1 MNHGG
6 APVASTAGQKP
17 AVEAAGIFKQFG
29 STQALRDV
37 DLTLQPGRCLGLV
50 GRNGAGKS
58 TLVSIL
64 SGIYPAD
71 AGQVRFE
78 GQPAPP
84 LGAPHAWRSRIATVF
99 QHSMVVPDL
108 TVAENVFL
116 GHQPGPGGLVDW
128 RRMREQAQ
136 QIMADWG
143 FRLDVGRPSS
153 SLTVEQRQIVEIARA
168 LAAGT
173 RCLLLDEPTAALERA
188 AVERLFARVRQLV
201 SSGVAVLY
209 ISHHLEEVFEIC
221 QDAAVIRDGEIVLT
235 APIRGLTKEDLIA
248 AMVGRARAGAPA
260 AGSAA
265 AADGTR
271 GAAAGSAAAAD
282 GTGRTAAGDA
292 AAADG
297 TGRTGAGDAAD
308 RDAAAAGHAP
318 EPLAAAADTGPE
330 ATPCLVLE
338 HVSATAPEGS
348 VRDISLEVH
357 PGERV
362 GVTGLLS
369 AGVSTLARVVAGVMP
384 YEAGTV
390 LVDGKPLTS
399 GRRDL
404 AMRAGVGYVPEDRQA
419 EGFVALLGVAENG
432 TMSIVDWLARRL
444 GWLRPRARSAAMA
457 PLARTLSIVSAGLN
471 QPVGELSG
479 GNQQKVTVA
488 RSIARK
494 PRLIVAIAPT
504 RGVDVASKALLLAEL
519 AAVTEQSGAGLLLA
533 SDELSDLDICDRIVV
548 LVRGER
554 FTEFGA
560 PPFDREALI
569 AATEGLAGNDS
580 TQRQQTETDEQGPP
594 A

>member
-6 APVASTAGQKP
+6 APAASTAGQKP

-29 STQALRDV
+29 STQALRGV

-71 AGQVRFE
+71 AGQVSFE
-78 GQPAPP
+78 GRPAPP
-84 LGAPHAWRSRIATVF
+84 LGALHAWRSRIATVF

-128 RRMREQAQ
+128 RRTREQAQ

-143 FRLDVGRPSS
+143 FRLDVGRPCS

-188 AVERLFARVRQLV
+188 AIQRLFARVRQLV

-235 APIRGLTKEDLIA
+235 APIRGLTKEDLIT
-248 AMVGRARAGAPA
+248 AMVGRAPAGA
-260 AGSAA
+260 
-265 AADGTR
+265 
-271 GAAAGSAAAAD
+271 
-282 GTGRTAAGDA
+282 
-292 AAADG
+292 
-297 TGRTGAGDAAD
+297 AAD
-308 RDAAAAGHAP
+308 RDAAAAGRAR
-318 EPLAAAADTGPE
+318 EPLAEAAGTGPE
-330 ATPCLVLE
+330 AAPCLVLE

-348 VRDISLEVH
+348 VRDISLEVR

-369 AGVSTLARVVAGVMP
+369 AGVSTLARVVAGVEP
-384 YEAGTV
+384 YQAGTV

-404 AMRAGVGYVPEDRQA
+404 AMRAGVGYIPEDRQA

-444 GWLRPRARSAAMA
+444 GWVRPRARSAAMA

-471 QPVGELSG
+471 QPVGQLSG

-519 AAVTEQSGAGLLLA
+519 SAVTEQSGAGLLLA
-533 SDELSDLDICDRIVV
+533 SDELSDLDICDRVVV

-569 AATEGLAGNDS
+569 AATEGLAAGGS
-580 TQRQQTETDEQGPP
+580 PQQRQTDSDEQGPP

>member
-1 MNHGG
+1 MNRGP
-6 APVASTAGQKP
+6 APAASTAEEKP

-29 STQALRDV
+29 STQALRGV

-84 LGAPHAWRSRIATVF
+84 LGALHAWRSRIATVF

-143 FRLDVGRPSS
+143 FRLDVGRPCS

-221 QDAAVIRDGEIVLT
+221 QDATVIRDGEIVLT
-235 APIRGLTKEDLIA
+235 APIKDLSKEDLIA
-248 AMVGRARAGAPA
+248 AMVGRARAGAA
-260 AGSAA
+260 AAESAA
-265 AADGTR
+265 AT
-271 GAAAGSAAAAD
+271 D
-282 GTGRTAAGDA
+282 GTGRTAAG
-292 AAADG
+292 G
-297 TGRTGAGDAAD
+297 AAD
-308 RDAAAAGHAP
+308 RDASAAMRTANAP
-318 EPLAAAADTGPE
+318 GPLAAAAAGPAGAG
-330 ATPCLVLE
+330 ATAPCLVLE
-338 HVSATAPEGS
+338 HVSATSSTGS
-348 VRDISLEVH
+348 VRDISLEVR

-369 AGVSTLARVVAGVMP
+369 AGVSTLARVVAGVAP

-399 GRRDL
+399 GRRDR

-519 AAVTEQSGAGLLLA
+519 AAVTEQSRAGLLLA

-569 AATEGLAGNDS
+569 AATEGLATGGS
-580 TQRQQTETDEQGPP
+580 AQQRQTDSYEQGPP
-594 A
+594 S

>member
-1 MNHGG
+1 MTDGTTP
-6 APVASTAGQKP
+6 AASTARDVP

-29 STQALRDV
+29 STQALRGV
-37 DLTLQPGRCLGLV
+37 DLTLRPGRCLGLV

-64 SGIYPAD
+64 SGISPAD
-71 AGQVRFE
+71 AGQVRFD

-84 LGAPHAWRSRIATVF
+84 LGALDAWRSRIATVY
-99 QHSMVVPDL
+99 QHSMVVPGL

-116 GHQPGPGGLVDW
+116 GHQPGRAGLVDW
-128 RRMREQAQ
+128 RRMREQAR

-143 FRLDVGRPSS
+143 FRLDVGRPCA
-153 SLTVEQRQIVEIARA
+153 SLSVEQRQIVEIARA

-188 AVERLFARVRQLV
+188 AVARLFDRVRQLTG
-201 SSGVAVLY
+201 SGVAVLY

-235 APIRGLTKEDLIA
+235 APIEDLSKERLVA
-248 AMVGRARAGAPA
+248 AMVGADEPAVA
-260 AGSAA
+260 AGTNAPLTGARRSGEPCLVVENVSAA
-265 AADGTR
+265 APQGPVR
-271 GAAAGSAAAAD
+271 G
-282 GTGRTAAGDA
+282 
-292 AAADG
+292 
-297 TGRTGAGDAAD
+297 
-308 RDAAAAGHAP
+308 
-318 EPLAAAADTGPE
+318 L
-330 ATPCLVLE
+330 
-338 HVSATAPEGS
+338 
-348 VRDISLEVH
+348 SLQVH

-369 AGVSTLARVVAGVMP
+369 AGVATLARVVAGVTP
-384 YEAGTV
+384 YDSGSV
-390 LVDGKPLTS
+390 LVDGRRLAP

-404 AMRAGVGYVPEDRQA
+404 AMRAGVGYIPEDRQA

-432 TMSIVDWLARRL
+432 TMTIVDWLARGL
-444 GWLRPRARSAAMA
+444 GWLRPRSRSAAMA
-457 PLARTLSIVSAGLN
+457 PLARSLSIVSAGLN

-488 RSIARK
+488 RSIARE

-504 RGVDVASKALLLAEL
+504 RGVDVASKSLLLAEL
-519 AAVTEQSGAGLLLA
+519 AAVTAQSGAGLLLA
-533 SDELSDLDICDRIVV
+533 SDELSDLDICDRVVV

-554 FTEFGA
+554 FAEFGA

-569 AATEGLAGNDS
+569 AATEGLADGGDAGRR
-580 TQRQQTETDEQGPP
+580 QRDDPDGQGPS
-594 A
+594 

>member
-1 MNHGG
+1 MTDGS
-6 APVASTAGQKP
+6 APAPSAAGQKP

-29 STQALRDV
+29 STQALRGV

-64 SGIYPAD
+64 SGIYPPD
-71 AGQVRFE
+71 AGQVRFDGE
-78 GQPAPP
+78 PAPR
-84 LGAPHAWRSRIATVF
+84 LGALDAWRGRIATVF
-99 QHSMVVPDL
+99 QHSMVAPDL

-116 GHQPGPGGLVDW
+116 GHQPGAAGLVDW
-128 RRMREQAQ
+128 RGMREQAQ

-143 FRLDVGRPSS
+143 FRLDVGRPCA

-188 AVERLFARVRQLV
+188 AVQRLFARVQQLV

-221 QDAAVIRDGEIVLT
+221 QDAAVIRDGEMVLT
-235 APIRGLTKEDLIA
+235 APIENLSKEQLIS
-248 AMVGRARAGAPA
+248 AMVGPASAG
-260 AGSAA
+260 G
-265 AADGTR
+265 ADGT
-271 GAAAGSAAAAD
+271 APAG
-282 GTGRTAAGDA
+282 GVTAAGGGPA
-292 AAADG
+292 AA
-297 TGRTGAGDAAD
+297 
-308 RDAAAAGHAP
+308 
-318 EPLAAAADTGPE
+318 
-330 ATPCLVLE
+330 ATPCLVLQ
-338 HVSATAPEGS
+338 HVSATAPQGLL
-348 VRDISLEVH
+348 RDISLEVH

-369 AGVSTLARVVAGVMP
+369 AGVSTLARVVAGIAP
-384 YEAGTV
+384 YESGTV
-390 LVDGKPLTS
+390 LVDGKRLVP

-404 AMRAGVGYVPEDRQA
+404 AMRAGVGYIPEDRQA

-533 SDELSDLDICDRIVV
+533 SDELSDLDICDRVVV

-560 PPFDREALI
+560 PPFDADALI
-569 AATEGLAGNDS
+569 AATEGLASNGS
-580 TQRQQTETDEQGPP
+580 TQQQQTESDGQGP
-594 A
+594 AA

>member
-1 MNHGG
+1 MTDGS
-6 APVASTAGQKP
+6 APAPSAAGQKP

-29 STQALRDV
+29 STQALRGV

-64 SGIYPAD
+64 SGIYPPD
-71 AGQVRFE
+71 AGQVRFDGE
-78 GQPAPP
+78 PAPR
-84 LGAPHAWRSRIATVF
+84 LGALDAWRGRIATVF

-116 GHQPGPGGLVDW
+116 GHQPGPAGLVDW
-128 RRMREQAQ
+128 RGMREQAQ

-143 FRLDVGRPSS
+143 FRLDVGRPCA

-188 AVERLFARVRQLV
+188 AVQRLFARVRQLV

-221 QDAAVIRDGEIVLT
+221 QDAAVIRDGEMVLT
-235 APIRGLTKEDLIA
+235 APVENLSKEQLIS
-248 AMVGRARAGAPA
+248 AMVGPASAG
-260 AGSAA
+260 G
-265 AADGTR
+265 ADGTAPSR
-271 GAAAGSAAAAD
+271 GGV
-282 GTGRTAAGDA
+282 TAAGGSPA
-292 AAADG
+292 AA
-297 TGRTGAGDAAD
+297 
-308 RDAAAAGHAP
+308 
-318 EPLAAAADTGPE
+318 

-338 HVSATAPEGS
+338 HVSATAPQGLL
-348 VRDISLEVH
+348 RDISLEVH

-369 AGVSTLARVVAGVMP
+369 AGVSTLARVVAGVAP
-384 YEAGTV
+384 YESGTV
-390 LVDGKPLTS
+390 LVDGKRLVP

-404 AMRAGVGYVPEDRQA
+404 AMRAGVGYIPEDRQA

-533 SDELSDLDICDRIVV
+533 SDELSDLDICDRVVV

-560 PPFDREALI
+560 PPFDADALI
-569 AATEGLAGNDS
+569 AATEGLASNGS
-580 TQRQQTETDEQGPP
+580 TQQQQTESDGQGP
-594 A
+594 AA

>member
-1 MNHGG
+1 MTG
-6 APVASTAGQKP
+6 ATPSMSPSPASTAAA

-29 STQALRDV
+29 STQALRGV

-71 AGQVRFE
+71 AGNICFE
-78 GQPAPP
+78 GRPAPP
-84 LGAPHAWRSRIATVF
+84 LGAAGEWRRRIATVF
-99 QHSMVVPDL
+99 QHSMVVPGL

-116 GHQPGPGGLVDW
+116 GHQPGRAGLVDW
-128 RRMREQAQ
+128 RRMRAQAE

-143 FRLDVGRPSS
+143 FRLDVGQPCS
-153 SLTVEQRQIVEIARA
+153 SLSVEQRQIVEIARA

-188 AVERLFARVRQLV
+188 AVERLFTRVRQLV

-221 QDAAVIRDGEIVLT
+221 QDAAVIRDGELVLT
-235 APIRGLTKEDLIA
+235 APVESLSTEQLVT
-248 AMVGRARAGAPA
+248 AMVGGTKTRTEI
-260 AGSAA
+260 SLNAA
-265 AADGTR
+265 AAESG
-271 GAAAGSAAAAD
+271 
-282 GTGRTAAGDA
+282 
-292 AAADG
+292 
-297 TGRTGAGDAAD
+297 
-308 RDAAAAGHAP
+308 P
-318 EPLAAAADTGPE
+318 PE
-330 ATPCLVLE
+330 AGRQDQGRRAGLVVE
-338 HVSATAPEGS
+338 HVSATAPEGVLRDVS
-348 VRDISLEVH
+348 IEVR

-369 AGVSTLARVVAGVMP
+369 AGVTTLARVVAGAAA
-384 YEAGTV
+384 YDRGAV
-390 LVDGKPLTS
+390 LLDGERLVP

-404 AMRAGVGYVPEDRQA
+404 ALRAGVGYIPEDRQA
-419 EGFVALLGVAENG
+419 EGFVSLLGVAENG
-432 TMSIVDWLARRL
+432 TMTIVDWLSRRL
-444 GWLRPRARSAAMA
+444 GWMRPRARTAAMA
-457 PLARTLSIVSAGLN
+457 PLARTLSLVSAGLN

-488 RSIARK
+488 RAIARQ

-504 RGVDVASKALLLAEL
+504 RGVDVASKSLLLAEL
-519 AAVTEQSGAGLLLA
+519 AAVTARSGAGLLLA
-533 SDELSDLDICDRIVV
+533 TDELSDLDICDRVVV
-548 LVRGER
+548 LVRGEQ

-569 AATEGLAGNDS
+569 AATEGLAAGGGAGHRDHTDS
-580 TQRQQTETDEQGPP
+580 DEQGPT

>member
-1 MNHGG
+1 MNHGP
-6 APVASTAGQKP
+6 APAASTAEQNP

-84 LGAPHAWRSRIATVF
+84 LGALDAWRSRIATVF

-143 FRLDVGRPSS
+143 FRLDVGRPCS

-188 AVERLFARVRQLV
+188 AIQRLFARVRQLV

-248 AMVGRARAGAPA
+248 AMVGRAQAGA
-260 AGSAA
+260 S
-265 AADGTR
+265 
-271 GAAAGSAAAAD
+271 
-282 GTGRTAAGDA
+282 
-292 AAADG
+292 AADG

-308 RDAAAAGHAP
+308 RDAAAAGHEP

-330 ATPCLVLE
+330 AAPCLVLE

-348 VRDISLEVH
+348 VRDISLEVR

-369 AGVSTLARVVAGVMP
+369 AGVSTLARVVAGIAP

-404 AMRAGVGYVPEDRQA
+404 AMRAGVGYIPEDRQA

-519 AAVTEQSGAGLLLA
+519 AAVTEHSGAGLLLA
-533 SDELSDLDICDRIVV
+533 SDELSDLDICERVVV

-569 AATEGLAGNDS
+569 AATEGLATGGS
-580 TQRQQTETDEQGPP
+580 PQQRQTDSDGQGPP

>member
-6 APVASTAGQKP
+6 APAASTAEQKP

-29 STQALRDV
+29 STQALRGV

-84 LGAPHAWRSRIATVF
+84 LGALHAWRSRIATVF

-116 GHQPGPGGLVDW
+116 GHQPGPGGFVDW

-143 FRLDVGRPSS
+143 FRLDVGRPCS

-188 AVERLFARVRQLV
+188 AVQRLFARVRQLV

-235 APIRGLTKEDLIA
+235 APIKNLSKEQLVS
-248 AMVGRARAGAPA
+248 AMVGRAPPGGAMTGDARDETAVATARGGGPAGA
-260 AGSAA
+260 
-265 AADGTR
+265 
-271 GAAAGSAAAAD
+271 GA
-282 GTGRTAAGDA
+282 
-292 AAADG
+292 
-297 TGRTGAGDAAD
+297 
-308 RDAAAAGHAP
+308 
-318 EPLAAAADTGPE
+318 E
-330 ATPCLVLE
+330 APCLALE
-338 HVSATAPEGS
+338 HVSATAPTGS

-369 AGVSTLARVVAGVMP
+369 AGVSTLARVVAGVAP

-404 AMRAGVGYVPEDRQA
+404 AMRAGVGYIPEDRQA

-488 RSIARK
+488 RSIARR

-533 SDELSDLDICDRIVV
+533 SDELSDLDICDRVVV

-554 FTEFGA
+554 FTEFA
-560 PPFDREALI
+560 TPPFDREALI
-569 AATEGLAGNDS
+569 AATEGLATGGS
-580 TQRQQTETDEQGPP
+580 AQQRQTDSDGQGPP

>member
-6 APVASTAGQKP
+6 APAASTAEQKP
-17 AVEAAGIFKQFG
+17 AIEAAGIFKQFG
-29 STQALRDV
+29 STQALRGV

-84 LGAPHAWRSRIATVF
+84 LGALHAWRSRIATVF

-143 FRLDVGRPSS
+143 FRLDVGRPCS

-188 AVERLFARVRQLV
+188 AIQRLFARVRQLV

-248 AMVGRARAGAPA
+248 AMVGRARAGAA
-260 AGSAA
+260 AA
-265 AADGTR
+265 AADGT
-271 GAAAGSAAAAD
+271 GGASAGGPAAAAGSAAAAD
-282 GTGRTAAGDA
+282 GA
-292 AAADG
+292 
-297 TGRTGAGDAAD
+297 GRTGAGDAAD
-308 RDAAAAGHAP
+308 RDAAAAGRAP

-330 ATPCLVLE
+330 AVPCLVLE
-338 HVSATAPEGS
+338 HVSATTPDGS
-348 VRDISLEVH
+348 VRDISLEVR

-369 AGVSTLARVVAGVMP
+369 AGVSTLARVVAGVAP

-404 AMRAGVGYVPEDRQA
+404 AMRAGVGYIPEDRQA

-488 RSIARK
+488 RSIARE

-533 SDELSDLDICDRIVV
+533 SDELSDLDICDRVVV

-560 PPFDREALI
+560 PPFDPEALI
-569 AATEGLAGNDS
+569 AATEGLATGGS
-580 TQRQQTETDEQGPP
+580 PQQRQTDSDGQGPP

>member
-6 APVASTAGQKP
+6 APAASTAGQKP

-519 AAVTEQSGAGLLLA
+519 AAVTERSGAGLLLA

>member
-1 MNHGG
+1 MTG
-6 APVASTAGQKP
+6 ATPSMSPSPASTAAA

-29 STQALRDV
+29 STQALRGV

-71 AGQVRFE
+71 AGNICFE
-78 GQPAPP
+78 GRPAPP
-84 LGAPHAWRSRIATVF
+84 LGAAGEWRRRIATVF
-99 QHSMVVPDL
+99 QHSMVVPGL

-116 GHQPGPGGLVDW
+116 GHQPGRAGLVDW
-128 RRMREQAQ
+128 RRMRAQAE

-143 FRLDVGRPSS
+143 FRLDVGQPCS
-153 SLTVEQRQIVEIARA
+153 SLSVEQRQIVEIARA

-188 AVERLFARVRQLV
+188 AVERLFTRVRQLV

-221 QDAAVIRDGEIVLT
+221 QDAAVIRDGELVLT
-235 APIRGLTKEDLIA
+235 APVESLSTEQLVT
-248 AMVGRARAGAPA
+248 AMVGGTKTRTEI
-260 AGSAA
+260 SLNAA
-265 AADGTR
+265 AAESG
-271 GAAAGSAAAAD
+271 
-282 GTGRTAAGDA
+282 
-292 AAADG
+292 
-297 TGRTGAGDAAD
+297 
-308 RDAAAAGHAP
+308 P
-318 EPLAAAADTGPE
+318 PE
-330 ATPCLVLE
+330 AGRQDQGRRAGLVVE
-338 HVSATAPEGS
+338 HVSATAPEG
-348 VRDISLEVH
+348 VLRDVSI
-357 PGERV
+357 ERV

-369 AGVSTLARVVAGVMP
+369 AGVTTLARVVAGAAA
-384 YEAGTV
+384 YDRGAV
-390 LVDGKPLTS
+390 LLDGERLVP

-404 AMRAGVGYVPEDRQA
+404 ALRAGVGYIPEDRQA
-419 EGFVALLGVAENG
+419 EGFVSLLGVAENG
-432 TMSIVDWLARRL
+432 TMTIVDWLSRRL
-444 GWLRPRARSAAMA
+444 GWMRPRARTAAMA
-457 PLARTLSIVSAGLN
+457 PLARTLSVVSAGLN

-488 RSIARK
+488 RAIARQ

-504 RGVDVASKALLLAEL
+504 RGVDVASKSLLLAEL
-519 AAVTEQSGAGLLLA
+519 AAVTARSGAGLLLA
-533 SDELSDLDICDRIVV
+533 TDELSDLDICDRVVV
-548 LVRGER
+548 LVRGEQ

-569 AATEGLAGNDS
+569 AATEGLAAGGGAGHRDHTDS
-580 TQRQQTETDEQGPP
+580 DEQGPT